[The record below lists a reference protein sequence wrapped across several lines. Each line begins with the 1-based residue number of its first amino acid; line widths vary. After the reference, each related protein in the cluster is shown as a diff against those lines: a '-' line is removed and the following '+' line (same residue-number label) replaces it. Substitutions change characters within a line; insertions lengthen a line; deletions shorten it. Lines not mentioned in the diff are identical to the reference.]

1 VIALIAA
8 AKKENEKMTKPTID
22 TITPNTRVV
31 LSPEAEISRPTII
44 ITHDS
49 THNTIREIV

>member
-1 VIALIAA
+1 MIAA
-8 AKKENEKMTKPTID
+8 AKKESEKMTKPTID

-31 LSPEAEISRPTII
+31 LSPEAEILRPRII